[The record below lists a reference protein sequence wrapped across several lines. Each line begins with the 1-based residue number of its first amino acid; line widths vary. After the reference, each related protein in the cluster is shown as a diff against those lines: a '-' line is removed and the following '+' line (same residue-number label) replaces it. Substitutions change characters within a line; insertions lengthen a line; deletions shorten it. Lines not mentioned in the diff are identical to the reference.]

1 MAENFDQTIFF
12 SLWTFSVN
20 STLFFTWLV
29 MGLLVLFAWISTRR
43 LSSDFV
49 VSKFQTVVELLVMT
63 VRGQIYEVSQD
74 NPKKYMSLVGT
85 MFLFIFTCNILTFI
99 PWFDPPTGSL
109 STTAAFAFCIFVG
122 VPVYSIHN
130 AGFKKYIRKF
140 VEPVPFMLPLNIVSD
155 FSSVFS
161 LAVRLY
167 GNIFSGV
174 MIGMVLMTMV
184 PFIIP
189 VSMQL
194 LGLLTGAIQAYIFS
208 LLAVVYLS
216 AVEPEEQYI
225 PAPDPLY

>member
-1 MAENFDQTIFF
+1 MAENFDKTIFF

-20 STLFFTWLV
+20 STLFFTWVV
-29 MGLLVLFAWISTRR
+29 MGLLILFAFVATRR
-43 LSSDFV
+43 LSDEIV
-49 VSKFQTVVELLVMT
+49 VTKFQTVVEWLVMT
-63 VRGQIYEVSQD
+63 IQGQIYDVSQD

-85 MFLFIFTCNILTFI
+85 MFLFILTCNLLTFI

-109 STTAAFAFCIFVG
+109 STTAAFALCVFVA
-122 VPVYSIHN
+122 VPVYAVRN

-140 VEPVPFMLPLNIVSD
+140 IEPVPFMLPLNIVSD

-208 LLAVVYLS
+208 LLTVVYLS
-216 AVEPEEQYI
+216 SVEPVEQYVPEKI
-225 PAPDPLY
+225 PLY

>member
-1 MAENFDQTIFF
+1 MAENFDKTIFF

-20 STLFFTWLV
+20 STLFFTWVV
-29 MGLLVLFAWISTRR
+29 MGLLVLFAFVATRR
-43 LSSDFV
+43 LSDEIV
-49 VSKFQTVVELLVMT
+49 VSKFQTVVEWLVMT
-63 VRGQIYEVSQD
+63 IQGQIYDVSQD

-85 MFLFIFTCNILTFI
+85 MFLFILTCNLLTFI

-109 STTAAFAFCIFVG
+109 STPAAFALCVFVA
-122 VPVYSIHN
+122 VPVYAVRN

-140 VEPVPFMLPLNIVSD
+140 IEPVPFMLPLNMVSD

-194 LGLLTGAIQAYIFS
+194 LGLLTGAIQAYIF
-208 LLAVVYLS
+208 LLLTVVYLS
-216 AVEPEEQYI
+216 SVEPVEQYVPEKI
-225 PAPDPLY
+225 PLY